1 MQKLLGPNGGNSFK
15 LSRCKSSCL
24 LSGLSGLSGCL
35 LTSSG
40 SSSFLTTNSSSAVN
54 GSSNGVG
61 GSLNS
66 LNGLLSSSLGSLL
79 GIVGAGNHANASD
92 NGKSQN

>member
-24 LSGLSGLSGCL
+24 LSGLLCGCL
-35 LTSSG
+35 LSSSG
-40 SSSFLTTNSSSAVN
+40 SSSFLSNNSSAVN